1 MLQRRKLYNIKFSSM
16 SRLDKINSVLKK
28 HAAEIIHRQVEFPLG
43 VFITISDVDTSSNL
57 GNANIWI
64 SVVPKSSEKEVLDV
78 LKSEIYYI
86 QKELNKRLTMR
97 HVPKIR
103 FVIDH
108 REERAA
114 SIEKIIEQ
122 EHQGDES

>member
-1 MLQRRKLYNIKFSSM
+1 M
-16 SRLDKINSVLKK
+16 SRLDKINSVIKT
-28 HAAEIIHRQVEFPLG
+28 HTAEIMHRQVELPLG
-43 VFITISDVDTSSNL
+43 VFVTISDVDTSSNL
-57 GNANIWI
+57 GNANLWI
-64 SVVPKSSEKEVLDV
+64 SVVPKTSEEEVLEL
-78 LKSEIYYI
+78 LKKEIYHI
-86 QKELNKRLTMR
+86 QKGLNGRLTMR

-122 EHQGDES
+122 EHEGDES